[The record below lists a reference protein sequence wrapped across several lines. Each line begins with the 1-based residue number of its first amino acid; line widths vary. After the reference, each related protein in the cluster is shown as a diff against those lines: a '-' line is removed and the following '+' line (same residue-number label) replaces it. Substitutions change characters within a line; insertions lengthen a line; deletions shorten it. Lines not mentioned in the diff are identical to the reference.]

1 MDLDVEQMETKWEQI
16 WKKEPGH
23 INFDNITGKR
33 LFSID
38 TPPPTVSGSLHM
50 GHAYSYPHQDIIA
63 RYKRMRGFRVF
74 YPFGFDNN
82 GLATE
87 RFVEKELK
95 INTSKM
101 ELNDVLEAC
110 KRVSGEAIE
119 KMKVFFRR
127 AGMSA
132 DLDNAYTT
140 YSKESWKIAQSM
152 FLDLYSS
159 GRAYRE
165 YGMTVK
171 CTTCRTAISQIEM
184 EDSQRET
191 DFVYL
196 KFQSEDG
203 REIIIATTRPEM
215 LSACVAIAVNPEDE
229 RIKEMQNVRFKIPLY
244 GEEVPLIS
252 DSRVIKD
259 KGTGAEMIC
268 TFGDQNDYEIW
279 KEHNLQLKNIIDDHG
294 RIHDGGI
301 LDGMKIDEARKKIKD
316 VLKENGYEVKR
327 EKITHSVN
335 THERCG
341 TPIEIGVSQQW
352 YLKYLDLK
360 DELIEQGRKI
370 RWYPD
375 FMRIRYENWITGL
388 KWDWCISR
396 QRFLGIPIPVF
407 YCNSCNSVVI
417 PPKERLPIDPRF
429 ENDLRC
435 DKCDSTDL
443 TPERD
448 VLDTWFTSSIS
459 PTIAMNHANLKEHYP
474 MSARFQGHD
483 IITTWAFTTI
493 YRSLVHYN
501 HIPWNEIII
510 SGNVFDSK
518 GEKMSKSKGNVVYP
532 EEIISKYGADATRLW
547 AVSSSIYE
555 DINLKDQELVR
566 GKRTV
571 VKIYNAIK
579 LVSSLP
585 EGGDRTIY
593 KLPFNRWMRGALD
606 KTIEK
611 VQNAYDSFD
620 ISKARLEIDN
630 LFWQNFCDNYLEMIK
645 YYSQNGTE
653 DQKNEIG
660 RCAREFAA
668 AIMKMYAPI
677 IPFITEEA
685 YSMLGMRESVHSE
698 GWPEIKGGF
707 EEDYEKFGAVL
718 EIIEGIRK
726 ERSRLKSARETYK
739 GFTVERKKIPD
750 ELDRDIIKRT
760 LREDNIAFKESE
772 FEKIEVLK

>member
-1 MDLDVEQMETKWEQI
+1 MDFDVEQIETKWQQLWE
-16 WKKEPGH
+16 KERAH
-23 INFDNITGKR
+23 IKFENGGNGEI
-33 LFSID
+33 FSID

-95 INTSKM
+95 INTYKM
-101 ELNDVLEAC
+101 ELNEVIEAC
-110 KRVSGEAIE
+110 TRVSGEAIE
-119 KMKVFFRR
+119 KMRAFFNRV
-127 AGMSA
+127 GMSA
-132 DLDNAYTT
+132 DLDNSYTT
-140 YSKESWKIAQSM
+140 YSRESWKIAQTM
-152 FLDLYSS
+152 FLDLYNS

-184 EDSQRET
+184 EDSQKET

-196 KFQSEDG
+196 RFKSEDN
-203 REIIIATTRPEM
+203 REIVIATTRPEM
-215 LSACVAIAVNPEDE
+215 LSACVAIAVNPEDK
-229 RIKEMQNVRFKIPLY
+229 RIKEMQGVKFKIPIY
-244 GEEVPLIS
+244 GGEVPLIS
-252 DSRVIKD
+252 DRRVLMD

-279 KEHNLQLKNIIDDHG
+279 KEHDLQLKEIIDDRGHI
-294 RIHDGGI
+294 RDGGI
-301 LDGMKIDEARKKIKD
+301 LEGMKIDDARKKIKEL
-316 VLKENGYEVKR
+316 LKEEGYEVKR
-327 EKITHSVN
+327 ERITHSVN

-341 TPIEIGVSQQW
+341 TPIEIGVSRQW

-360 DELIEQGRKI
+360 DELIKQGRSIK
-370 RWYPD
+370 WYPE
-375 FMRIRYENWITGL
+375 FMRVRYENWIGGL

-396 QRFLGIPIPVF
+396 QRILGIPIPVF

-417 PPKERLPIDPRF
+417 PPKERLPIDPRL
-429 ENDLRC
+429 ENDM
-435 DKCDSTDL
+435 KCSKCGSKDL

-459 PTIAMNHANLKEHYP
+459 PTLAMNHGNLRDHYP

-493 YRSLVHYN
+493 YRSLIHYN
-501 HIPWNEIII
+501 NIPWNEIII

-532 EEIISKYGADATRLW
+532 EEVIAKYGADATRFW
-547 AVSSSIYE
+547 ATSSSIYE
-555 DINLKDQELVR
+555 DINLRDQELVR

-585 EGGDRTIY
+585 EGTNEKKY
-593 KLPFNRWMRGALD
+593 TLPFNRWMRAALD
-606 KTIEK
+606 RTIEK
-611 VQNAYDSFD
+611 VQMAYDTFE
-620 ISKARLEIDN
+620 ISKARLEIDS

-645 YYSQNGTE
+645 YYSQNGSE
-653 DQKNEIG
+653 EQKGEIG
-660 RCAREFAA
+660 ACAREFAA

-677 IPFITEEA
+677 APFITEEA
-685 YSMLGMRESVHSE
+685 YSMLGMKESVHSV
-698 GWPEIKGGF
+698 GWPEIVGGF
-707 EEDYEKFGAVL
+707 DDDYNKFSIVLDVIEK
-718 EIIEGIRK
+718 IRK
-726 ERSRLKSARETYK
+726 ERSRLKSARETYS
-739 GFTVERKKIPD
+739 GFSVETSRIPD
-750 ELDRDIIKRT
+750 DLEIEIIRKT
-760 LREDNIAFKESE
+760 LREDNIVFRQSE
-772 FEKIEVLK
+772 NEKIEVLK